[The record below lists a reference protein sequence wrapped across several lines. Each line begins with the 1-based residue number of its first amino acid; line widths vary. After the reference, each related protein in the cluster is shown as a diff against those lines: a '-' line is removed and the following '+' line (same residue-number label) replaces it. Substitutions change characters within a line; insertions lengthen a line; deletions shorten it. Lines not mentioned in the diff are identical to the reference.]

1 MNLKV
6 LLFYLNF
13 IPFISYSEDTLTIDL
28 TDSLNL
34 INYLSNIEK
43 NQKSNEEWFKNLT
56 EKGVS
61 SGEKEIYF
69 SEEAI
74 ILLNDSIFRDKIYK
88 DEYTLYDVG
97 ISLSNLDIKLAFWQ
111 MINIYPE
118 KKDTLIKY
126 IYAYDKILPVDEIVL
141 ASFYTYAF
149 FDPKITRLDT
159 GKPEVYR
166 PDIFEDYFDEGEALS
181 KVDTGT
187 GKQLSDLVR
196 KLRKVE
202 DQIADAEQYL
212 KTIKAEKHKLSTEN
226 IPALMDEMGMDRV
239 DVDGLTVTRK
249 MIVSASIPQDR
260 KEEAFAWLRENG
272 LDDIIKNDITCSF
285 GKGEDNLAGDVVGLL
300 HERGFD
306 PKTKTHVHP
315 STLKAFVKER
325 VTDGKPIDLD
335 MFGAYI
341 NNAAEIR
348 RKA

>member
-1 MNLKV
+1 M
-6 LLFYLNF
+6 
-13 IPFISYSEDTLTIDL
+13 T
-28 TDSLNL
+28 
-34 INYLSNIEK
+34 
-43 NQKSNEEWFKNLT
+43 
-56 EKGVS
+56 
-61 SGEKEIYF
+61 
-69 SEEAI
+69 
-74 ILLNDSIFRDKIYK
+74 
-88 DEYTLYDVG
+88 
-97 ISLSNLDIKLAFWQ
+97 
-111 MINIYPE
+111 
-118 KKDTLIKY
+118 
-126 IYAYDKILPVDEIVL
+126 
-141 ASFYTYAF
+141 
-149 FDPKITRLDT
+149 
-159 GKPEVYR
+159 
-166 PDIFEDYFDEGEALS
+166 DIFEDYFDDGEALAN
-181 KVDTGT
+181 VEFVTA
-187 GKQLSDLVR
+187 KQLSDLVR

-300 HERGFD
+300 HEKGFD

-335 MFGAYI
+335 MFGAFI
-341 NNAAEIR
+341 ANAAQIR
-348 RKA
+348 RKV

>member
-1 MNLKV
+1 M
-6 LLFYLNF
+6 
-13 IPFISYSEDTLTIDL
+13 D
-28 TDSLNL
+28 
-34 INYLSNIEK
+34 
-43 NQKSNEEWFKNLT
+43 
-56 EKGVS
+56 
-61 SGEKEIYF
+61 
-69 SEEAI
+69 
-74 ILLNDSIFRDKIYK
+74 
-88 DEYTLYDVG
+88 
-97 ISLSNLDIKLAFWQ
+97 
-111 MINIYPE
+111 
-118 KKDTLIKY
+118 
-126 IYAYDKILPVDEIVL
+126 
-141 ASFYTYAF
+141 
-149 FDPKITRLDT
+149 
-159 GKPEVYR
+159 
-166 PDIFEDYFDEGEALS
+166 DIFEDYFDEGKALS

-212 KTIKAEKHKLSTEN
+212 KAVKNEKHKLSTEN

-249 MIVSASIPQDR
+249 MIVHASIPSER

-272 LDDIIKNDITCSF
+272 LDDIIKNDVTCSF
-285 GKGEDNLAGDVVGLL
+285 GKGEDNVAGDVVGLL
-300 HERGFD
+300 QERGFD